1 MASLP
6 SKAFNKEYA
15 VSLLSPPSNI
25 SKFFLQCDQ
34 SGIVAGVF
42 APLKNPFLRGHIISE
57 KLFPWEAAQVR
68 EERNA
73 SAQGPG
79 TALHLHQADTHQKWL
94 ASWAAKSNYYLYK
107 TRAYCT
113 DLNK

>member
-42 APLKNPFLRGHIISE
+42 APLKNLFLRGKRAH
-57 KLFPWEAAQVR
+57 
-68 EERNA
+68 
-73 SAQGPG
+73 
-79 TALHLHQADTHQKWL
+79 HLLRKAVPL
-94 ASWAAKSNYYLYK
+94 GSSPS
-107 TRAYCT
+107 
-113 DLNK
+113 